1 MGQFIPGGLSLYF
14 AATELG
20 NLRQRQKQTTLPGNG
35 AIVGSRLAGNTDGTD
50 IGALVEQRRW
60 LTVLVAHPAFYD
72 PPDGDPVAWQYG
84 TARGSYVLLSAGP
97 DGVFLSHH
105 DVPLTP
111 AGGYESSWDD
121 ISPEDIEK
129 FDDVVIYG
137 GS

>member
-1 MGQFIPGGLSLYF
+1 MLVV
-14 AATELG
+14 T
-20 NLRQRQKQTTLPGNG
+20 LRGTLR
-35 AIVGSRLAGNTDGTD
+35 AVGSRLAGNNGNGND
-50 IGALVEQRRW
+50 VERRRW

-84 TARGSYVLLSAGP
+84 TARGSYMLLSAGP
-97 DGVFLSHH
+97 DGVFLSHQ
-105 DVPLTP
+105 DGPLTP

-129 FDDVVIYG
+129 FDDVVIHG